1 MRRSRAAFLGAGVA
15 ALAAPAF
22 AADPQL
28 TTIRFGTTPDEQA
41 STALWG
47 VQSGL
52 FGRTGLD
59 VQVQRLNSG
68 AAVAAGVAGHAIDI
82 GLGSAFNLIQAH
94 LKGIPFVV
102 ESVSATSIATLPNNG
117 FAVAKD
123 SPIANPAQLN
133 GKTLSTPS
141 LSDLFTLAT
150 TGWIDQNGGDAHTV
164 SFIELPMP
172 LAVNAITSGRVA
184 GAFLVDPFLQQ
195 ALDSG
200 LVRVLGRPYASIAP
214 RFGVTYY
221 FCLRDYAAAN
231 PDALARFRSDVATAV
246 AYARTHWNEIVPIVA
261 GYTGMKAD
269 VVRKMPF
276 LTGSGIA
283 PEMLQPVIDFAARYQ
298 FIPKSFPAT
307 DMIDAAALQAKPA

>member
-1 MRRSRAAFLGAGVA
+1 MRRSRAVFLGAGLA
-15 ALAAPAF
+15 ALTAPAF

-28 TTIRFGTTPDEQA
+28 TTIRFGSTPDEQA

-52 FGRTGLD
+52 FGRSGLD

-68 AAVAAGVAGHAIDI
+68 AAVAAGVAGGSIDV
-82 GLGSAFNLIQAH
+82 GLGSVFNLILAH
-94 LKGIPFVV
+94 LKGIPFLL
-102 ESVSATSIATLPNNG
+102 ESVSATSNAALPNNG

-123 SPIANPAQLN
+123 SSIATPAQLN
-133 GKTLSTPS
+133 GKTIATPS

-150 TGWIDQNGGDAHTV
+150 SGWIDQNGGDAHTV

-172 LAVNAITSGRVA
+172 LQVNAITSGRVA
-184 GAFLVDPFLQQ
+184 GAFLVDPFLQE

-221 FCLRDYAAAN
+221 FCLRDYAATHS
-231 PDALARFRSDVATAV
+231 DALARFRSDIATGV
-246 AYARTHWNEIVPIVA
+246 GYARTHWSEMVPIIA
-261 GYTGMKAD
+261 GYTGMKPE

-276 LTGSGIA
+276 LTGSGMA
-283 PEMLQPVIDFAARYQ
+283 AEMLQPVIDFAARYQ
-298 FIPKSFPAT
+298 FIPQAFPASE
-307 DMIDAAALQAKPA
+307 MIDPAALRSRR

>member
-1 MRRSRAAFLGAGVA
+1 MTVARGAFLGAGLA
-15 ALAAPAF
+15 ALAAPAY
-22 AADPQL
+22 AADVPL
-28 TTIRFGTTPDEQA
+28 TTIRFGSTPDEQA

-68 AAVAAGVAGHAIDI
+68 GAVAAAVAGGSLDV
-82 GLGSAFNLIQAH
+82 GLGSVFSLIVAH
-94 LKGIPFVV
+94 LKGIPFVL
-102 ESVSATSIATLPNNG
+102 ESVSATSNDALPNNG

-123 SPIANPAQLN
+123 SSITTPAQLN
-133 GKTLSTPS
+133 GKTIATPA

-164 SFIELPMP
+164 SFVELPMP
-172 LAVNAITSGRVA
+172 LQVNAITSGRVA
-184 GAFLVDPFLQQ
+184 GAFLIDPFLQQ
-195 ALDSG
+195 ALDGG
-200 LVRVLGRPYASIAP
+200 LVRVLGRPYSTIASH
-214 RFGVTYY
+214 FGVTYY
-221 FCLRDYAAAN
+221 FCLRDYAAAH
-231 PDALARFRSDVATAV
+231 PDALARFRADIATGV
-246 AYARTHWNEIVPIVA
+246 AYARTHWNDMVPIIA
-261 GYTGMKAD
+261 GYTGMKPE

-298 FIPKSFPAT
+298 LIPKGFPAT
-307 DMIDAAALQAKPA
+307 EMIDPGALSLQR